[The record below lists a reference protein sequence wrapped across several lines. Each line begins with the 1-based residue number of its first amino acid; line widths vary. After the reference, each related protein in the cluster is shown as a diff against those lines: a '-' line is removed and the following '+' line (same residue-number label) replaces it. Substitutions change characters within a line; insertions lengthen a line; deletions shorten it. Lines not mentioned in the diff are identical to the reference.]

1 MPPTSNITQLVCD
14 TTGSIFLLCVR
25 IYVNQRN
32 LLFISSGFKEYGH
45 KIVILRQ
52 VFETKAQGK
61 ILISLFRS
69 KKMHTAEILH
79 YWWR

>member
-1 MPPTSNITQLVCD
+1 MDI
-14 TTGSIFLLCVR
+14 
-25 IYVNQRN
+25 
-32 LLFISSGFKEYGH
+32 

-61 ILISLFRS
+61 TLISLCRS
-69 KKMHTAEILH
+69 KKKHTAEILH